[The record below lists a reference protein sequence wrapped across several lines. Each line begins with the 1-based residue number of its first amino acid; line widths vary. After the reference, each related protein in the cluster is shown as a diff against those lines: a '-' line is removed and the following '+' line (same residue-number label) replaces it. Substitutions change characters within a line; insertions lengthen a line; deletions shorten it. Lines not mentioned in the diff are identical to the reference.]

1 MLNTEKRNPK
11 STHIDKMTTLEMV
24 KVMQEEM
31 KSAVNTV
38 DPEMNNISDAIDV
51 ITEGINNGGRLIY
64 MGCGTSGRLGVLD
77 ASECPPTF
85 GVSPELVVGII
96 AGGDKCLR
104 SASENEEDKGEH
116 GVADLININLS
127 KNDVV
132 VGLSVAGGAEYI
144 LEGLKYAS
152 SIGCKTIG
160 ITSNKGSLLDKIS
173 DISICPDTGAEVITG
188 STRMKA
194 GTVQKIILNMLSTA
208 AMIKQGHVYENL
220 MINLKPT
227 NIKLAQRCINIVMTI
242 TGKTQEEAKDALEK
256 SNWVIKEA
264 VKIL

>member
-31 KSAVNTV
+31 KSAVNTI
-38 DPEMNNISDAIDV
+38 DSEMNNISDAIDV

-85 GVSPELVVGII
+85 GVSPDLVVGII

-104 SASENEEDKGEH
+104 SASENEEDKGER
-116 GVADLININLS
+116 GVEDLKNINLS

-132 VGLSVAGGAEYI
+132 VGLSVAGGAEYV

-152 SIGCKTIG
+152 SIGGKTIG
-160 ITSNKGSLLDKIS
+160 ITSNKGSLLDTIS

-242 TGKTQEEAKDALEK
+242 TGKTQEEAEDALEK